1 MFLVHFVS
9 FISLHTLG
17 SDPFLLTAPIL
28 QNVKWLPCAFFI
40 VFISLFASVPLS
52 SLYTLPWA
60 SSLGNLH
67 PHSRVLCHMLT
78 PFSPPPASTRKR
90 SQLFLCMR
98 SSIGS
103 RHRSLPFIVYLDAII
118 SFNSISCF
126 LLPSSLSPL
135 PLSIIIWEKKDAH
148 IAPSLFSV
156 CGKIRAGFSINL
168 CGSLRGRVHQGGLL
182 VSSPPF
188 LISTPSLSLSLAL
201 PLMTHTRADVNELT
215 KLMTTAH
222 HCKHSA
228 LFTAPK
234 LKAARGCWKR
244 WEVWGGWGW
253 LQ

>member
-60 SSLGNLH
+60 SSLGHLY

-78 PFSPPPASTRKR
+78 PFPPPPGSTRKR

-135 PLSIIIWEKKDAH
+135 PLSIIIWEKKRRSHCSFFIFCLWENSCGFFNQFVWLITGSCPSGRTA
-148 IAPSLFSV
+148 SLFSP
-156 CGKIRAGFSINL
+156 L
-168 CGSLRGRVHQGGLL
+168 PHLH
-182 VSSPPF
+182 
-188 LISTPSLSLSLAL
+188 SLSLSRS
-201 PLMTHTRADVNELT
+201 HFR
-215 KLMTTAH
+215 
-222 HCKHSA
+222 
-228 LFTAPK
+228 
-234 LKAARGCWKR
+234 
-244 WEVWGGWGW
+244 
-253 LQ
+253 